1 MRVKKSNLMQ
11 KDDNQKEIK
20 EKIQKTNMVNTKD
33 NEIYKMNSYRDRIKK
48 DSNENT
54 LQIISSEESKRRNKY
69 NKNIIFNN
77 NKNIIRKNLSY
88 ISLNGNTSLSKNKL
102 KVERAPH
109 IVYNKLQHRS
119 PTKNDYKIY
128 SIQQTIIKDDESLN
142 DDNLIKKKFIYLNNS
157 PSFPYLTKSAY
168 QLVPQKA
175 INIEFI
181 QKDYLVYNHNKNTY
195 YNNNF
200 YKINNTQS
208 NFYIERENRP
218 SNYYKKEI
226 KKNYIRGINPQSE
239 YNIQNNDNNNIYN
252 KTINNFYMHRPIVK
266 SNYNKNSKTIN
277 NSINKYDNL
286 TETKMGYSNENNN
299 VNKKKINTSRIN
311 SPDDDNSDNSNLYR
325 EDFFNSNFYEEQK
338 MRKELTDL
346 DIKKNNYK
354 HYFDNNTREHLLRKL
369 KSKTIMQDI
378 SNNNINDNKVFLN
391 KNKSNYM
398 NNSITPKNSENG
410 IMDEIDANKV
420 LIKKRPLLNEYTK
433 KKYKTAQKENLNKSF
448 DICQNIC
455 INYENMSNK
464 IIFDNEESIIDY
476 VNKKYKEEKKRAY
489 FRRKIKFTGYI
500 LSKKFKGKTL
510 YDIEIEDDINKIN
523 QKLIDENVEIKNEL
537 IQVCYLNKI
546 QKNNDNE
553 IEKIKN
559 LEEQMLKYKE
569 ENESLCKKDNMK
581 NDLIKKLDNEKQ
593 NLIEEIKNIS
603 NKIEKVKELN
613 ITLNEEYQQLKV
625 KYKNHLNK
633 IDIKNYEIDNILSL
647 LCENEKIREFKDN
660 KLKEEK
666 VEIFYIIKNN
676 DNSNIL
682 SINNNMS
689 NGDIGN
695 DSKKHNL
702 FRLSKISEIKEN
714 KIDNIDSKDT
724 VIKNNIEII
733 NDKLNYENNS
743 NGNNDDE

>member
-1 MRVKKSNLMQ
+1 MQ
-11 KDDNQKEIK
+11 KDENQKEIK
-20 EKIQKTNMVNTKD
+20 EKMQKTNIVNSKD
-33 NEIYKMNSYRDRIKK
+33 NKIYKMNSYINRIKK
-48 DSNENT
+48 DSKENT
-54 LQIISSEESKRRNKY
+54 IQIISSNESKRTNKY

-77 NKNIIRKNLSY
+77 NNNNMIRKNLSY
-88 ISLNGNTSLSKNKL
+88 ISLDGNTRLSKNKL
-102 KVERAPH
+102 KVKKSPQV
-109 IVYNKLQHRS
+109 VYNKVQQRS
-119 PTKNDYKIY
+119 PTKNEYKIY
-128 SIQQTIIKDDESLN
+128 SIQQTIIKDDESLKE
-142 DDNLIKKKFIYLNNS
+142 DNLNKKRFMYLSDS
-157 PSFPYLTKSAY
+157 PSYPYIIKTIY

-181 QKDYLVYNHNKNTY
+181 QKDYLAYNNNKNTY

-218 SNYYKKEI
+218 SNYYKKETN
-226 KKNYIRGINPQSE
+226 KNYRRGISPQSE

-266 SNYNKNSKTIN
+266 SNYNKNNKTIN

-286 TETKMGYSNENNN
+286 TETKIGYSNENNN
-299 VNKKKINTSRIN
+299 VNKKKINTSRIM

-346 DIKKNNYK
+346 DIKKNNNK
-354 HYFDNNTREHLLRKL
+354 HYLDNNTREHLLIKL
-369 KSKTIMQDI
+369 KNKALMQDI
-378 SNNNINDNKVFLN
+378 SNNNISDNKVLIN
-391 KNKSNYM
+391 KNKNIYM
-398 NNSITPKNSENG
+398 NNSITPKSSENG
-410 IMDEIDANKV
+410 ILDEIDANKV

-433 KKYKTAQKENLNKSF
+433 IKYKTAQKDNLNKSF

-455 INYENMSNK
+455 INYENGNKK

-489 FRRKIKFTGYI
+489 FSRKIKFTGYI

-510 YDIEIEDDINKIN
+510 YDIKIEDDINKIN
-523 QKLIDENVEIKNEL
+523 QKLIDENVEVKNEL
-537 IQVCYLNKI
+537 IQICYLNKI
-546 QKNNDNE
+546 PKKNDDE

-559 LEEQMLKYKE
+559 LEEQILKYKE
-569 ENESLCKKDNMK
+569 ENESLSKKDNMK

-613 ITLNEEYQQLKV
+613 ITLNEEYEQLKV

-633 IDIKNYEIDNILSL
+633 IDIKNYEIDNILSF

-666 VEIFYIIKNN
+666 VEIFYIMKNN

-695 DSKKHNL
+695 ESKKHNL

-724 VIKNNIEII
+724 IIKNNIDII
-733 NDKLNYENNS
+733 NDKLNYEDNS
-743 NGNNDDE
+743 NGNNNE

>member
-33 NEIYKMNSYRDRIKK
+33 NEIYKMNSYRDRKK

-311 SPDDDNSDNSNLYR
+311 SPDDDYSDNSNLYR

-354 HYFDNNTREHLLRKL
+354 HYLDNNTREHLLRKL

-433 KKYKTAQKENLNKSF
+433 KKYKTAQKDNLNKSF

-546 QKNNDNE
+546 QKNNDDE

-625 KYKNHLNK
+625 KYKKHLNK
-633 IDIKNYEIDNILSL
+633 IDIKNYVIDNILSF